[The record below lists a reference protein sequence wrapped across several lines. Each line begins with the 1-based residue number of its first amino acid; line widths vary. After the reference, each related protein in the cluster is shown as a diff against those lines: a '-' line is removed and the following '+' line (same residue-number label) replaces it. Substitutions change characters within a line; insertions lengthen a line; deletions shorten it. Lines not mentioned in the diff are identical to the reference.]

1 MAVDAVMKWAD
12 PKTTSRDHLLAMVK
26 AVALLVQP
34 SGLSADKIGFIDEA
48 RFKTTS
54 DIVLKFNSIT
64 KPSANAYTNDL
75 MTAAAALKK

>member
-1 MAVDAVMKWAD
+1 M
-12 PKTTSRDHLLAMVK
+12 
-26 AVALLVQP
+26 VQP